1 MTETPARKPRPRRT
15 FSAFG
20 DVRKMPSEYEIV
32 THKQNWTLRTG
43 RAAAFEQN
51 PSSPPNLWFLT
62 YRDNSP
68 LQADDWDGYRDP
80 DALTYRAYVG
90 LQSEAE
96 AKVQGVL
103 QAHADAGSDGALP
116 AGSVALL
123 AHLLT
128 PSRYL
133 CHGFQQVESYIGY
146 MAPSSYI
153 TNAAAFSAADFLR
166 RVTTIAYRTRELQIA
181 RPDSG
186 IGSAERSLWEA
197 NPAWQPARKAVEYAL
212 VSYDWGEAFT
222 ALNLVLGPT
231 LDDVLLTQLGEVAK
245 ANGDD
250 LTWLLTSFLAADAQR
265 RGRWSQRLAEFA
277 VTQRAGN
284 RDVLGKWVTR
294 WSALADDA
302 AHGLGQFLESL
313 PEQGRSAA
321 ERRGARPG
329 GPRGLPGRTA
339 RPGGGA
345 GWRRGG
351 GDGLTVE
358 GARTAQTAQ
367 SEQWRETINLDELW
381 EGDMTS
387 VTVEGEAVL
396 LINVGGQ
403 VRAYANTCPH
413 QAGPLDEGDFDGE
426 TLICAR
432 HLWEFDADT
441 GCGVNPDNARLTV
454 FGCKVGDDGMIW
466 VDIGR

>member
-32 THKQNWTLRTG
+32 THKQNWTLRAG

-80 DALTYRAYVG
+80 DALTYKAYVG

-103 QAHADAGSDGALP
+103 QAHADAGSDGALS

-133 CHGFQQVESYIGY
+133 CHGFQQVEAYIGY

-153 TNAAAFSAADFLR
+153 TNAAGFSTADFLR

-212 VSYDWGEAFT
+212 ASYDWGEAFT

-231 LDDVLLTQLGEVAK
+231 LDDVLLTQLGEVAR

-265 RGRWSQRLAEFA
+265 RSRWSHRLAEFA
-277 VTQRAGN
+277 ITQRAGN

-321 ERRGARPG
+321 DVAEHARVAREGFLAALLDPAGAE
-329 GPRGLPGRTA
+329 A
-339 RPGGGA
+339 GGA
-345 GWRRGG
+345 AG
-351 GDGLTVE
+351 
-358 GARTAQTAQ
+358 TA
-367 SEQWRETINLDELW
+367 
-381 EGDMTS
+381 
-387 VTVEGEAVL
+387 
-396 LINVGGQ
+396 
-403 VRAYANTCPH
+403 
-413 QAGPLDEGDFDGE
+413 
-426 TLICAR
+426 
-432 HLWEFDADT
+432 
-441 GCGVNPDNARLTV
+441 
-454 FGCKVGDDGMIW
+454 
-466 VDIGR
+466 

>member
-32 THKQNWTLRTG
+32 THKQNWTLRAG

-51 PSSPPNLWFLT
+51 PSSAPNLWFLT

-80 DALTYRAYVG
+80 DALTYKAYVG

-103 QAHADAGSDGALP
+103 QAYADEAADSALP
-116 AGSVALL
+116 AGAVGLL
-123 AHLLT
+123 AHLFT

-133 CHGFQQVESYIGY
+133 CHGFQQVEAYIGY

-153 TNAAAFSAADFLR
+153 TNAAGFSTADFLR

-186 IGSAERSLWEA
+186 IGSAERSLWEGH
-197 NPAWQPARKAVEYAL
+197 PGWQPARKAVEYAL
-212 VSYDWGEAFT
+212 ASYDWGEAFT

-231 LDDVLLTQLGEVAK
+231 LDDVLLTQLGQVARQ
-245 ANGDD
+245 NGDE

-265 RGRWSQRLAEFA
+265 RGRWSHRLAEFA
-277 VTQRAGN
+277 VTQRPGN
-284 RDVLGKWVTR
+284 RDVLSKWITR

-313 PEQGRSAA
+313 PEQGTSATEVA
-321 ERRGARPG
+321 AHARAAREG
-329 GPRGLPGRTA
+329 FLASLLGP
-339 RPGGGA
+339 GA
-345 GWRRGG
+345 GA
-351 GDGLTVE
+351 
-358 GARTAQTAQ
+358 GAEAAAGTA
-367 SEQWRETINLDELW
+367 
-381 EGDMTS
+381 
-387 VTVEGEAVL
+387 
-396 LINVGGQ
+396 
-403 VRAYANTCPH
+403 
-413 QAGPLDEGDFDGE
+413 
-426 TLICAR
+426 
-432 HLWEFDADT
+432 
-441 GCGVNPDNARLTV
+441 
-454 FGCKVGDDGMIW
+454 
-466 VDIGR
+466 